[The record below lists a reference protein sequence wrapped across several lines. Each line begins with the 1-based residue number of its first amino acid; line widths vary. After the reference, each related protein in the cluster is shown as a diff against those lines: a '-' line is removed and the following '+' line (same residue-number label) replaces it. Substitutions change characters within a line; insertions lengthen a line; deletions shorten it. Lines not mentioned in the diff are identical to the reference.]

1 MLLQVVVANR
11 DVKMLIMQVVVAN
24 RDVKMLMQVVEV
36 KCITETL
43 ECYCR
48 W

>member
-1 MLLQVVVANR
+1 MLMQVVVANRDVRMLLQVVVANR
-11 DVKMLIMQVVVAN
+11 DVKML
-24 RDVKMLMQVVEV
+24 MLVVEV

-43 ECYCR
+43 QCYCR

>member
-11 DVKMLIMQVVVAN
+11 DVRMLLQVVVAN

-43 ECYCR
+43 QCYCR

>member
-1 MLLQVVVANR
+1 MLLQVVEVNR
-11 DVKMLIMQVVVAN
+11 DVRML
-24 RDVKMLMQVVEV
+24 LQVVEV